1 MSTLESN
8 PHFLHGLRPGLGST
22 LDYRDSESRNKG
34 GQIKRVVLSLL
45 VAGAVLGLNATSAIA
60 AASTTT
66 TIESVN
72 VSYSETNTCGFELD
86 WHIQGEDKVVSFFDT
101 SGTLVKSILT
111 ATGGPFTVT
120 VTNPASSKTATT
132 QSQTSIVIVTFNPDG
147 SINTITENGLVF
159 NFVLP
164 GTGTIALDVGSVVFD
179 SAFNILRIG
188 GPHQLETGDTAGF
201 CAALS

>member
-1 MSTLESN
+1 MSTPESN
-8 PHFLHGLRPGLGST
+8 PRARRVLWTRLGT
-22 LDYRDSESRNKG
+22 ALDSRHSQSAEKG
-34 GQIKRVVLSLL
+34 GQMTRVVLSLL

-66 TIESVN
+66 VIESVN
-72 VSYSETNTCGFELD
+72 TSFSETASCGFELD
-86 WHIQGEDKVVSFFDT
+86 WHIQGADKVVSFFDT

-120 VTNPASSKTATT
+120 VTNPASGKTATT
-132 QSQTSIVIVTFNPDG
+132 RSETSIVIVTFNPDG
-147 SINTITENGLVF
+147 SINTITQNGLAF

-164 GTGTIALDVGSVVFD
+164 GTGTIFLDVGSVVFD
-179 SAFNILRIG
+179 SEFNPVRIG
-188 GPHQLETGDTAGF
+188 GPHQFLAGDYAGF